1 MPRDREKSPFSSR
14 KNIAAEGSS
23 SPHKRPLVL
32 WSEKKKEKIE
42 IVKLIQSISR
52 CQLVEVVPNHNYNI
66 MIQ

>member
-1 MPRDREKSPFSSR
+1 MPRDREKSPFPSR
-14 KNIAAEGSS
+14 KGTTEGSS

-52 CQLVEVVPNHNYNI
+52 CQLVEVVPNHNYII